1 MTEDDDG
8 ERRMRDVVRGPV
20 PASRSRSPTPHL
32 PTHTHFTNFQALQT
46 AKRNASS
53 SSDRQ
58 SDLADPLSISVQLGM
73 PPTSPTS
80 SGMPSRATS
89 RRGSFSNFSDGIM
102 SRTNSTSKAFPTTSS
117 TAANA
122 QIARLET
129 ELILLQSEV
138 NFQIYLKQL
147 HLAHM
152 GTLHRE
158 KVLDSGAEAERQSL
172 VCRVAP
178 IFLMSNA
185 DSSCRSIERSVRSER
200 NSSRR
205 NWRWTSYGR
214 NRASRKRIGFL
225 TSTISRT
232 SSNRCEIID
241 CRRRTR
247 RLFCSRICMKRKDSL
262 RSRRRSWRFKALS
275 GFLASLCWASC

>member
-1 MTEDDDG
+1 MAECDRNVVHVGEVRDPRGDAPVNLATEEATYFSERGVGRAAVPEEEEGDD
-8 ERRMRDVVRGPV
+8 ERRLRDVARGPV
-20 PASRSRSPTPHL
+20 PTSRSRSPTPHL
-32 PTHTHFTNFQALQT
+32 PTHTHFTNFQALQS

-58 SDLADPLSISVQLGM
+58 SDIDPLSISVQLGM
-73 PPTSPTS
+73 STSPTS

-89 RRGSFSNFSDGIM
+89 RRGSFSNFSEGLM
-102 SRTNSTSKAFPTTSS
+102 SRTNSTSKVFPTSS
-117 TAANA
+117 SAANA

-172 VCRVAP
+172 VRPLSFAVD
-178 IFLMSNA
+178 F
-185 DSSCRSIERSVRSER
+185 
-200 NSSRR
+200 
-205 NWRWTSYGR
+205 G
-214 NRASRKRIGFL
+214 
-225 TSTISRT
+225 
-232 SSNRCEIID
+232 
-241 CRRRTR
+241 
-247 RLFCSRICMKRKDSL
+247 DSL
-262 RSRRRSWRFKALS
+262 TCSSAVSNDQDSPSATEANEARA
-275 GFLASLCWASC
+275 GQAPD